1 MISFFGISKTT
12 NTRPHNWLIHH
23 IYVQSLKKFSNLIK
37 GNVID
42 IGCGQKPFRNI
53 IEKHASKYYGLEYKR
68 TLHGFKSVDVV
79 GNAMVLPF
87 KNSSAD
93 FIVSFQVM
101 EHLPEPEKF
110 LKELLRILKLD
121 GHLLLMT
128 PFMWGEH
135 EAPYDYYRYT
145 RYGLEYLANKTGFEV
160 VNIISDTGFWTT
172 TIIRFNYFL
181 MTYAKGP
188 FRFLGIPIV
197 WFDQFIALLLDRLFS
212 SYSTESANY
221 TTLLKKPQ
229 SNNHE

>member
-1 MISFFGISKTT
+1 MISLFAIRKTI
-12 NTRPHNWLIHH
+12 NTQPHNWLIHH
-23 IYVQSLKKFSNLIK
+23 IYVQSLKKFSNIIT
-37 GNVID
+37 GNVLD
-42 IGCGQKPFRNI
+42 IGCGQKPYKNI
-53 IEKHASKYYGLEYKR
+53 IEQHASNYFGLEYKK

-101 EHLPEPEKF
+101 EHVPEPEFF
-110 LKELLRILKLD
+110 LKELLRVLKFG

-135 EAPYDYYRYT
+135 EVPYDYYRYT
-145 RYGLEYLANKTGFEV
+145 RYGLEFLAKKTGFEV
-160 VNIISDTGFWTT
+160 MSITSDTGFWAT

-188 FRFLGIPIV
+188 LRYIGIPIV
-197 WFDQFIALLLDRLFS
+197 WLDQFIALFLDKIFS
-212 SYSTESANY
+212 SYNTETANY
-221 TTLLKKPQ
+221 TTLLKKPS
-229 SNNHE
+229 SNNH